1 MVRSVLEGVGYNL
14 KLILE
19 ILEQSQKLD
28 DIIIIG
34 GGAKGD
40 IWLQIL
46 ADIWQKTLLVPR
58 YLEEATSM
66 GAAVCGGIGVGAF
79 DNFNVMKE
87 FNKTEKIIEPNKQK
101 ANTYQKMYQAFNSA
115 YEGLCHTFDL
125 L

>member
-1 MVRSVLEGVGYNL
+1 MSTTKHDMVRSVLEGVGYNL

-66 GAAVCGGIGVGAF
+66 GAATI
-79 DNFNVMKE
+79 
-87 FNKTEKIIEPNKQK
+87 T
-101 ANTYQKMYQAFNSA
+101 
-115 YEGLCHTFDL
+115 
-125 L
+125 